1 MHSSQGAAKKRT
13 RKTSS
18 RLLGDFDMCP
28 DVKDDRPGVDLGI
41 GLLHSAV
48 CEIRVLMGKLN
59 RAKQGTANSGG
70 QKYSYSGASAKL
82 NARQIIFHAPVL
94 HSF

>member
-1 MHSSQGAAKKRT
+1 
-13 RKTSS
+13 
-18 RLLGDFDMCP
+18 MCP
-28 DVKDDRPGVDLGI
+28 EVKDDRPGVDLGT
-41 GLLHSAV
+41 GLLHHFWVSAV

-59 RAKQGTANSGG
+59 RAKQGRANSGG
-70 QKYSYSGASAKL
+70 QKYSYSSASAKL

>member
-1 MHSSQGAAKKRT
+1 
-13 RKTSS
+13 
-18 RLLGDFDMCP
+18 MCP
-28 DVKDDRPGVDLGI
+28 DVKDDRPGVDLGT
-41 GLLHSAV
+41 GLLRSWVFAV

-59 RAKQGTANSGG
+59 RAKQSKANSGV
-70 QKYSYSGASAKL
+70 QKYSNSDASAKL